1 MKSTTTPS
9 SVDRRTF
16 VKTTAGVTAGLMATG
31 NFAWAAATDTIR
43 IGLIGAGGRGTGAA
57 RDAFQAAEGVEL
69 VAVGEL
75 FQDRM
80 ESGREKLREAFG
92 DAYKVDGNHE
102 FVGFDAYR
110 HVIDSDVNYIILAT
124 PPVFRPEH
132 LAYAIE
138 KGRHVFM
145 EKPVAV
151 DPAGV
156 RAVMAAADAAKKK
169 GLAIVAGTQRR
180 HDPKYVEAMRRIHD
194 GAIGEVMAAQVY
206 WNQGALW
213 NVERT
218 PGMTDVEWQLRNW
231 LYFTYLSGDHIVE
244 QHVHNIDVANWA
256 LQAHP
261 IKATAVGGRQTRV
274 SPDFG
279 HIFDHFAVDFEYPN
293 GARVISM
300 CRQQDGTSAY
310 VGEHIMGTAGTS
322 NGFSWIRGGN
332 AWRWEGEDVN
342 PYVQEH
348 ADNIAAI
355 RAGTPLNEGH
365 QIAES
370 VLSAIMGR
378 EAAYTGLDITWDQI
392 LNSSQNLT
400 PATWEFGTMPI
411 PPVPVPGVT
420 KIDRTLLAHAG

>member
-1 MKSTTTPS
+1 LLAS
-9 SVDRRTF
+9 
-16 VKTTAGVTAGLMATG
+16 G
-31 NFAWAAATDTIR
+31 NYAWAAATDTIR
-43 IGLIGAGGRGTGAA
+43 IGLVGAGGRGTGAA
-57 RDAFQAAEGVEL
+57 RDAFQSSPGVEL
-69 VAVGEL
+69 VAVAEL
-75 FQDRM
+75 FPDRM

-92 DAYKVDGNHE
+92 DAYKVDRDHE

-110 HVIDSDVNYIILAT
+110 HVIDSDVNYVILAT
-124 PPVFRPEH
+124 PPVFRPQH

-145 EKPVAV
+145 EKPVAI
-151 DPAGV
+151 DPEGV
-156 RAVMAAADAAKKK
+156 RAVMAAADAAKQK

-213 NVERT
+213 HVERT

-261 IKATAVGGRQTRV
+261 IKAVAVGGRQTRV

-300 CRQQDGTSAY
+300 CRQQEGTSAY
-310 VGEHIMGTAGTS
+310 VGEHIMGTTGTS
-322 NGFSWIRGGN
+322 NGFSWIRGAN
-332 AWRWEGEDVN
+332 AWRWEGEEVN

-355 RAGTPLNEGH
+355 RAGKPLNEGH

-370 VLSAIMGR
+370 VLTAIMGR
-378 EAAYTGLDITWDQI
+378 EAAYTGLDVTWDQI

-400 PATWEFGTMPI
+400 PATWEFGMMPV